1 MMAMAALITA
11 GSCTAQ
17 HNKPEIAGFSHP
29 ESVLRKGNDLY
40 VSNIGAKLE
49 PDRKDGDGF
58 ISKVDYSTGRIT
70 ALHYLPASGS
80 TLDAP
85 KGSAFIGSVLYVAD
99 IDRVVGFDVDRR
111 EKVFELTIPGKPFL
125 NDIVALHGK
134 LIVSA
139 TDNGKLFEVDV
150 AGNTATALPL
160 PAIPGANGLC
170 YDEATG
176 KLYCVGLSSDG
187 HSPDGKVY
195 EVDGTTHKITVLG
208 SYKGLLDGVA
218 LYRDKLYV
226 SDWKAFDRSGVIM
239 EIDIKIQTA
248 QKMLAPGPIGGPADF
263 TLSADGQYLIVPA
276 LLEGR
281 LLFIPTAR

>member
-1 MMAMAALITA
+1 MAIAALA
-11 GSCTAQ
+11 VASSCSAQ
-17 HNKPEIAGFSHP
+17 HNKPDIPGFSHP

-70 ALHYLPASGS
+70 ELHYLPVSG

-99 IDRVVGFDVDRR
+99 IDRVVGFDIDSR
-111 EKVFELTIPGKPFL
+111 EKVFELTVPGKPFL
-125 NDIVALHGK
+125 NDIVAVQGK

-139 TDNGKLFEVDV
+139 TDNGKLYEIDV
-150 AGNTATALPL
+150 TANTQAVLPV

-170 YDEATG
+170 YDEALG

-195 EVDGTTHKITVLG
+195 EINLATHKITAPVN
-208 SYKGLLDGVA
+208 YKGLLDGVA

-226 SDWKAFDRSGVIM
+226 SDWKAFDRSGVVM
-239 EIDIKIQTA
+239 EMDKKTQTA
-248 QKMLAPGPIGGPADF
+248 QQVPAPGPIGGPADF
-263 TLSADGQYLIVPA
+263 TLSADGQYLIIPA
-276 LLEGR
+276 LLEDK
-281 LLFIPTAR
+281 LMFIPATH